1 MDMRMLLI
9 ASLMGITVM
18 AGGAPAEAA
27 GIGAVFRPAETA
39 PSALIRVRRV
49 GRGVGGVARR
59 AAPVVGRIARA
70 AGKLL

>member
-1 MDMRMLLI
+1 
-9 ASLMGITVM
+9 M

-27 GIGAVFRPAETA
+27 GIGAVFRPAAETA

-49 GRGVGGVARR
+49 GRGVGSVARR